1 MTEVQKIR
9 EALDGIKGIIYGMK
23 SIGLAFE
30 ETGNVMMATRL
41 FTDGDD
47 VLANIKNINEALDKI
62 GDARLQEAQQAS
74 ANVVGAAIAGIALSR
89 PDEEILEMARYL
101 SDRKEE
107 EDFRNQ
113 LTDGGII
120 PLSVTDL
127 AEWEDNLDKWL
138 DMDEKDPEEEALL
151 EWFALN
157 GTQHVYCLAR
167 QLLIP
172 NKE

>member
-41 FTDGDD
+41 CTDGDD

-74 ANVVGAAIAGIALSR
+74 ANVVGAAIAGIELSR
-89 PDEEILEMARYL
+89 PDLEIARYL
-101 SDRKEE
+101 SGRKEE

-113 LTDGGII
+113 LTCGGII

-127 AEWEDNLDKWL
+127 TEWEDNLDEWL

-157 GTQHVYCLAR
+157 GNQHVYCLAR
-167 QLLIP
+167 RLLIL